1 MEELEQQATNL
12 EEGGR
17 RFHQITNTCTVME
30 LVSMVD
36 YCNEMMSW
44 IWRKKQTVQHYC
56 FVLGNVVEDEIDTVV
71 DLGVGIVVV
80 VVVVVGGWGQK
91 QRYTDTDT
99 DTDVVVQQ
107 NWDFGN
113 EIG

>member
-1 MEELEQQATNL
+1 
-12 EEGGR
+12 
-17 RFHQITNTCTVME
+17 ME

-36 YCNEMMSW
+36 DCNEMMSW

-80 VVVVVGGWGQK
+80 VVVVV
-91 QRYTDTDT
+91 
-99 DTDVVVQQ
+99 VVV
-107 NWDFGN
+107 GS
-113 EIG
+113 G